1 MRRYTVPRLLIVI
14 RPVAAYRHGAGESSS
29 DPRCRR
35 GMGVALGSDLAEKLL
50 RPAFAAADGRSPP
63 HFQSPCASARGG
75 VADVAGAGG
84 IRRTSSGSRRSECGR
99 SDRRRCLMGA
109 AHRGLVAVYVPG
121 HFRGSPWRL
130 PRMLGGEAKAPSS
143 FFGECVARQGGACV
157 VCSRLRGRRGVEG
170 AGIRPG
176 AITAFV
182 PGFPSMRGARFRG
195 ADQMGARS
203 T

>member
-75 VADVAGAGG
+75 
-84 IRRTSSGSRRSECGR
+84 
-99 SDRRRCLMGA
+99 
-109 AHRGLVAVYVPG
+109 
-121 HFRGSPWRL
+121 
-130 PRMLGGEAKAPSS
+130 
-143 FFGECVARQGGACV
+143 
-157 VCSRLRGRRGVEG
+157 RGRRGRRRRNPKDVVRRQ
-170 AGIRPG
+170 A
-176 AITAFV
+176 V
-182 PGFPSMRGARFRG
+182 
-195 ADQMGARS
+195 
-203 T
+203 